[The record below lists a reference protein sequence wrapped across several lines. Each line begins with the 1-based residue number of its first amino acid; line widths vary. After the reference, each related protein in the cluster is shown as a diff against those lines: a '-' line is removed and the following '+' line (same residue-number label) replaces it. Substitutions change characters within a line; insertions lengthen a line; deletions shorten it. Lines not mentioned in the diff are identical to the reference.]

1 MKKILIG
8 WTIVIVIVV
17 LIVIFVATNK
27 YSRNYHYQSSV
38 SYSAAEVSNRITAAD
53 LNKND
58 NSFNLYFL
66 VQNKFYIIFMGIFLA
81 ILFSIA
87 FFSIQKKKGW

>member
-8 WTIVIVIVV
+8 WTIVIIIVV
-17 LIVIFVATNK
+17 LIVIFIANNK

-38 SYSAAEVSNRITAAD
+38 SYNITEVSNRVTASD
-53 LNKND
+53 LHKDD
-58 NSFNLYFL
+58 NSFNLYIL
-66 VQNKFYIIFMGIFLA
+66 VQNKFYIIFTGMFLA
-81 ILFSIA
+81 ILFTIA